1 MKIEIF
7 RNLKFW
13 PKISQKYQMV
23 VSLRNHDQSTSKRRL
38 GFRDGI
44 YLRDIWKQGN
54 LTIINHKNALFTT
67 LYHYPFHVHLA
78 TIVIIKINFWRH
90 MISRVSSR
98 DYVIIFWL
106 NSKKIKCILQL
117 SKYKQPSKSE
127 FIITRPWIWTNK
139 LRFDQNKFISSMIK
153 CWKFSGSI

>member
-1 MKIEIF
+1 MYLQKLNYDTGDFNIILTELSPTFFSKIEIF
-7 RNLKFW
+7 DRKSDLTLK
-13 PKISQKYQMV
+13 SQMV

-78 TIVIIKINFWRH
+78 TIVIIKINF
-90 MISRVSSR
+90 
-98 DYVIIFWL
+98 DVI
-106 NSKKIKCILQL
+106 
-117 SKYKQPSKSE
+117 
-127 FIITRPWIWTNK
+127 
-139 LRFDQNKFISSMIK
+139 
-153 CWKFSGSI
+153 